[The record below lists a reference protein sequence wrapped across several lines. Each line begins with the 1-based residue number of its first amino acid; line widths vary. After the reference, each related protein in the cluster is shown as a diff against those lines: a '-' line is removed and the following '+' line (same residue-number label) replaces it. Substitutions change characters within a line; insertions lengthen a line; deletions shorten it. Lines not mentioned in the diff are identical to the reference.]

1 MINIVILKTTIMITD
16 DNNENIIKKKM
27 VTIVLIY
34 VLIYKNSYGFSV
46 FFSKKVC
53 LSSSVAI
60 SNTQYQTYK
69 LLPSCEYW

>member
-16 DNNENIIKKKM
+16 DNNENIIKKKKM

-46 FFSKKVC
+46 FSKKVC

>member
-46 FFSKKVC
+46 FFKESLPFFIC
-53 LSSSVAI
+53 SYFQYTI
-60 SNTQYQTYK
+60 SNIQTFTIM
-69 LLPSCEYW
+69 